1 MQYYKVMWLQSSFKH
16 SNWINVWESEF
27 WQPTWYAI
35 IQYLCFK
42 IDSGLDSENIPVR
55 SWFDAEQ
62 NCELSNSR
70 LLNGSE
76 LYERKLEEDI
86 YISHYY
92 WTYGFA
98 EFTSCVRSIGNVQ
111 VL

>member
-1 MQYYKVMWLQSSFKH
+1 MYGRESFD
-16 SNWINVWESEF
+16 SYLA
-27 WQPTWYAI
+27 YAI

-42 IDSGLDSENIPVR
+42 FDSGLDSENIPVR

-76 LYERKLEEDI
+76 LYERKMEEDI
-86 YISHYY
+86 YISQYY

-98 EFTSCVRSIGNVQ
+98 EFTPCVRSIGNVHTLQ
-111 VL
+111 VS